1 MKREKQNLAER
12 VFIRSFGCPSNLAD
26 ARFME
31 RALVEA
37 GYQISQNPSSAD
49 FLIYNTCAVKTPT
62 ENRMIDLLKRI
73 PDSKNLVITGC
84 LPKINLKRL
93 KREVN
98 FSGISGPSTG
108 SEILHILSGIKK
120 GSKTSRITVQQDLE
134 PLLPNPKPG
143 QLISVVPIS
152 YGCLGDC
159 SYCCVKAARGTL
171 RSYPIKE
178 IVTRVARDV
187 ENGTKEIWLT
197 GQDLGC
203 YGFDNRETLPD
214 LLTRISE
221 IDGRFKV
228 RVGMI
233 NPQHILKV
241 QNELVDAFNNS
252 KIFKFLH
259 VPVQSG
265 DDRIL
270 EYMNRSYSTDDF
282 KQIVSTFREKIERIT
297 IATDV
302 ICGFPGED
310 EKAFENT
317 LQLLREVEPDVLNI
331 SRFFPRPETPR
342 IDRREVPASEKKKRS
357 RLLTN
362 LFRGIS
368 LTRNRKWIGWQGE
381 ILLDEIGPNG
391 SCIGRNTAYRPVV
404 IREKRNLGEFLN
416 IRIYDAKTFHLLGEH
431 PKLA

>member
-12 VFIRSFGCPSNLAD
+12 VFIRSYGCPSSLAD

-73 PDSKNLVITGC
+73 PNSKNLVITGC

-93 KREVN
+93 QREVD

-108 SEILHILSGIKK
+108 SEILHILSEIKK

-143 QLISVVPIS
+143 QLISIIPIS
-152 YGCLGDC
+152 YGCLGNC

-178 IVTRVARDV
+178 IITRLAKDV

-203 YGFDNRETLPD
+203 YGFDKGETLPD
-214 LLTRISE
+214 LLTKISE

-228 RVGMI
+228 RVGMM

-265 DDRIL
+265 DDRVL

-310 EKAFENT
+310 ETAFENT
-317 LQLLREVEPDVLNI
+317 VQLLREVEPDVLNI
-331 SRFFPRPETPR
+331 SRFFPRPETPKIEKR
-342 IDRREVPASEKKKRS
+342 QVTASEKKRRS

-362 LFRGIS
+362 LFRSIS
-368 LTRNRKWIGWQGE
+368 LAQNRKWIGWQGE
-381 ILLDEIGPNG
+381 ILVDEIDLNG
-391 SCIGRNTAYRPVV
+391 SYIGRNTSYRPVV

-416 IRIYDAKTFHLLGEH
+416 IRIYDAKTFHLLGEQ
-431 PKLA
+431 PN